1 MKGSKTLMKNLKKLS
16 GILLAIAVLLA
27 CTVSAFAQ
35 TENVGGG
42 SGTIKISNAA
52 KGETYAIYKL
62 FDATVKADGSS
73 IAYYTVA
80 DIPTGLTAYF
90 QKDDNNFVSATDAAW
105 GNAEK
110 TEMSE
115 GLRGALKD
123 WASGETADESV
134 VSDGSA
140 LEFTNVPYCYYVVT
154 TTQGSTLIS
163 VDSTDPVADL
173 TDKNFTKPTD
183 VVKTVNKDN
192 VNFGD
197 TVTYTVT
204 FKTSNYNGA
213 GPAAKVIAEYV
224 IYDTLPDFLENVQ
237 VTSIIIDNDANFE
250 TAEDQKSL
258 SAVQF
263 DPTDKKFSIDWYD
276 DAESKFFYN
285 NGAKVQIKY
294 TAVVTD
300 KAKIAGTGNENTVT
314 VKFIEKD
321 SVTEN
326 VVGSDTATISTY
338 ALALKKV
345 DDAGQPLADA
355 VFKFPFYVNATS
367 DSDGAYIYAGT
378 SGGDGLTN
386 SLTTPGDGVIVVK
399 GIAANEGDTS
409 YSITETQ
416 APDGYNK
423 LLAPVTVKV
432 VATTETA
439 TNATFY
445 IKDGELV
452 DDSAGATSVTVE
464 DNTIAASAVVVV
476 NKTGSLLPSTGG
488 IGTTIFYI
496 VGGVL
501 VAAAVVLLVAKKRTS
516 ENR

>member
-1 MKGSKTLMKNLKKLS
+1 MKNLKKLS

-27 CTVSAFAQ
+27 CTVTAFAQ
-35 TENVGGG
+35 NVDVTGG
-42 SGTIKISNAA
+42 SGTIKIKNAA
-52 KGETYAIYKL
+52 KGETYKIYKL
-62 FDATVKADGSS
+62 FDATVTDGGTS
-73 IAYYTVA
+73 IAYYTDKV
-80 DIPTGLTAYF
+80 IPDGLTNYF
-90 QKDDNNFVSATDAAW
+90 EKDANGFVNVKAAAW
-105 GNAEK
+105 GNPEK

-115 GLRGALKD
+115 DLRNALKAWTLGATED
-123 WASGETADESV
+123 KSV

-140 LEFTNVPYCYYVVT
+140 LEFTNVPYGYYVVT
-154 TTQGSTLIS
+154 TTQGNALIS
-163 VDSTDPVADL
+163 VDSTNPVADL
-173 TDKNFTKPTD
+173 TDKNFTEPTD

-224 IYDTLPDFLENVQ
+224 IYDTLPDFLENVL

-263 DPTDKKFSIDWYD
+263 DPTDKKFSINWYD
-276 DAESKFFYN
+276 DANSKFLYN

-300 KAKIAGTGNENTVT
+300 KATIAGTGNKNEVT

-326 VVGSDTATISTY
+326 VVGSATATISTY

-345 DDAGQPLADA
+345 NDAGNPLANA
-355 VFKFPFYVNATS
+355 VFKFPFYVKANP

-378 SGGDGLTN
+378 ASGEGLTN
-386 SLTTPGDGVIVVK
+386 SLTTPADGVIVVK

-409 YSITETQ
+409 YSINETK

-432 VATTETA
+432 TKTTGTT
-439 TNATFY
+439 TNETFY
-445 IKDGELV
+445 IKNGVLV
-452 DDSAGATSVTVE
+452 DNPTDATSVTVSSA
-464 DNTIAASAVVVV
+464 IAASAVVVV